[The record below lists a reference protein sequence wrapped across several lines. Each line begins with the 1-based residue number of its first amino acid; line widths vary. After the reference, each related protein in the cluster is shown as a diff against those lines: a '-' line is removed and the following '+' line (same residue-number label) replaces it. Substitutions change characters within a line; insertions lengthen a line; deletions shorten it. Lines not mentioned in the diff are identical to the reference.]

1 MKVRETNKKRLK
13 TKSARPKRK
22 LELWSGTMA
31 EADEKDR
38 LDWLAATPQERM
50 EALEY
55 IRALNY
61 GYAKE
66 DQPRPEFQRVY
77 RVAKLRKG

>member
-1 MKVRETNKKRLK
+1 M
-13 TKSARPKRK
+13 SADSVAAHRSPD
-22 LELWSGTMA
+22 EFWSGSMQ

-38 LDWLAATPQERM
+38 QDWLRASPQERM

-61 GYAKE
+61 GYAEE

-77 RVAKLRKG
+77 RSAELGKS

>member
-1 MKVRETNKKRLK
+1 MNQRSETTETPPGESRNL
-13 TKSARPKRK
+13 T
-22 LELWSGTMA
+22 LWSGSMA
-31 EADEKDR
+31 EADERDQAEWR
-38 LDWLAATPQERM
+38 NPSPQERM

-61 GYAKE
+61 GYAEE

-77 RVAKLRKG
+77 QVAELRRG